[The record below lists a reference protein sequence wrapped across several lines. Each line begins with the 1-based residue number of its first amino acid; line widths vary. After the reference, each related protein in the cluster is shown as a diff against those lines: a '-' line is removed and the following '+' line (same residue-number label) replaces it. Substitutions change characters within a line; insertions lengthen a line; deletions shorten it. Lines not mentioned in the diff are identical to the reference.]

1 MAITDYFGRTGRV
14 FKDKAEDIV
23 NITKIKNLM
32 SDKEKEIQDDFAT
45 LGKSYY
51 QKCGNEQTSEFY
63 ELCQKITIAI
73 REIEQLNQ
81 EMLNLKNVKVCPNCG
96 SENDKNSLFCGECGQ
111 RLQEPMVANAADGRH
126 CPHCGMILEEGA
138 RFCKKC
144 GGKIEEPEVE
154 MEEEIVEE
162 LAAQPR
168 ICKGC
173 GEVLEE
179 DAVFCTNCGM
189 KND

>member
-1 MAITDYFGRTGRV
+1 
-14 FKDKAEDIV
+14 
-23 NITKIKNLM
+23 
-32 SDKEKEIQDDFAT
+32 
-45 LGKSYY
+45 
-51 QKCGNEQTSEFY
+51 
-63 ELCQKITIAI
+63 
-73 REIEQLNQ
+73 
-81 EMLNLKNVKVCPNCG
+81 
-96 SENDKNSLFCGECGQ
+96 
-111 RLQEPMVANAADGRH
+111 MVANAADGRH